1 MKRRAN
7 LLIYALEGTL
17 MLKNGVNEHGFRKD
31 QTAYV
36 KQGGSMRWSTSDDT
50 NLISASFLNN
60 PLNHL

>member
-17 MLKNGVNEHGFRKD
+17 MLNNGINEHGFRKD

-36 KQGGSMRWSTSDDT
+36 KQGGAMRWSTSDDAS
-50 NLISASFLNN
+50 LISESFLKH